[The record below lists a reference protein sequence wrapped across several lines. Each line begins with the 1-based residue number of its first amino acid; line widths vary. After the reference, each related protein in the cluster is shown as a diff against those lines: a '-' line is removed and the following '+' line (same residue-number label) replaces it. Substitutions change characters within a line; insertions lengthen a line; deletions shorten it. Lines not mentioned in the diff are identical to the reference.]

1 MKVGPET
8 GILTVP
14 GELNHLLYLLSG
26 DQFLTYRAEP
36 PDAGPRPGASRV
48 SPRQLSTADRMA
60 RELTDD
66 GFIGHGPRPP
76 AEPLVAGV
84 EQRTKRLC
92 VLWPYSQGRAAGVP
106 GGYAEQSTCLR
117 GRIHEL
123 RSDSSRLRDITCPL
137 GMQASSVAEENG
149 LGEGKT
155 TSPR

>member
-1 MKVGPET
+1 VILLPGLGPLELPRGETSQVKVGPAT

-14 GELNHLLYLLSG
+14 GELNHVLYLLSG

-66 GFIGHGPRPP
+66 DFIGHGPRPP

-84 EQRTKRLC
+84 ERRTKRLC
-92 VLWPYSQGRAAGVP
+92 VLWPYSPGRAAGVP
-106 GGYAEQSTCLR
+106 LR
-117 GRIHEL
+117 GTRAKHMPAGAVFTGFEPSI
-123 RSDSSRLRDITCPL
+123 
-137 GMQASSVAEENG
+137 
-149 LGEGKT
+149 KT
-155 TSPR
+155 ARY